1 MCSSDLSSV
10 CPKNCYDTCRICTK
24 VVDGTAVQIRGDDT
38 NPWMAGSPC
47 VKGQTYL
54 DYHYSEDRI
63 LYPMKR
69 VGAKGPDAQFERISW
84 EEAVKIVTDRFK
96 DIIDTVGSEAIVPY
110 TFSGTFGLI
119 NGCFFSAVLRFLY
132 RMGAA
137 VLMPNMC
144 EAAGGSSDIIFLT
157 GRCAPA

>member
-1 MCSSDLSSV
+1 MSSSSAPGIQRGGLTRRRFLQGLAVSTLAASSLAACAPKSRESNEGSGSKGPSAPGYQYDWETAEGRIVHGV

-38 NPWMAGSPC
+38 NPWTAGSPC

-69 VGAKGPDAQFERISW
+69 VGAKGPDTQFEQCLSHDLI
-84 EEAVKIVTDRFK
+84 EEH
-96 DIIDTVGSEAIVPY
+96 
-110 TFSGTFGLI
+110 
-119 NGCFFSAVLRFLY
+119 
-132 RMGAA
+132 
-137 VLMPNMC
+137 
-144 EAAGGSSDIIFLT
+144 
-157 GRCAPA
+157 